1 MYNRAKFLSS
11 AFIIMVIAVPSFAAF
26 GETPQFIDKKLKIL
40 LPPTDNQTQPTQDA
54 DLGTCD
60 FKSSNEECIRFVET
74 QTNPIIYQYQANRR
88 DTCISEKITISCK
101 DYKKEE
107 LTYFGMITS
116 PRHEVTLEKSN
127 NIFKKAGDG
136 ISNAWNS
143 TKDAITGIFRG
154 AEPCDDAASKKL
166 IGNPDVTHITKTKLD
181 TKQTEFSEGQ
191 DSGAGKCVVAGCAKN
206 YIPNDDR
213 TGCVQSE
220 GPCTPTAENATA
232 GELKNGTCIITE
244 CANEYHPSDD
254 GTSCEHAELSE
265 EDSKAKVDALR
276 DNAQKMKDK
285 EQSTPNKLLG
295 TAAIAATGIGGMNL
309 MSGLAE
315 QNADDDAEQ
324 DMKAYLATFT
334 CDFGQGR
341 NIKGGEREIELPGTT
356 NLLPLYTEYKA
367 LAADL
372 KERKTALNMPSGIE
386 SEVIFDK
393 AETGLY
399 DDVGTGITSG
409 AYTSVARALQDPT
422 GEDAQAWTQQ
432 KQAAHDKV
440 KTALTTVGIATA
452 GAIAGDLAL
461 NSRNKN
467 QSDKIINDYE
477 KKKRVFAVIQQR
489 INEVPETPKSCPDGS
504 TGTWD
509 QCDCNDPN
517 SYFHSESGC
526 VKCEG
531 GKQLN
536 NDHSGCEC
544 PTNMTENPTTGQCE
558 QLPPTCTLTGLV
570 TSDCKCIEHA
580 AEIGNHCTCTAPY
593 VEMNSLCVCPPET
606 HEYHEETGECTERQ
620 KQAQEPITLK
630 FNANSYFANGKAKL
644 TDKAV
649 NMLERIGTEIA
660 AEAQNQNIEKADLK
674 EYNVCI
680 TGQTD
685 PNDFRKGSP
694 KNNKDLSAARAYA
707 ITHAISD
714 LPTLFKDIKYRGTGK
729 VTTKDEQT
737 SGGTCNKNDPGAY
750 QYCICDPD
758 DRSTFEFCRRV
769 VLTLQAEEC
778 GTGFIDGE
786 IEPANYNLYQ

>member
-74 QTNPIIYQYQANRR
+74 KTNPIVYQYQANKR
-88 DTCISEKITISCK
+88 DTCVSEKITISCK
-101 DYKKEE
+101 DYKKVE

-116 PRHEVTLEKSN
+116 PWHEVTLEKSN

-143 TKDAITGIFRG
+143 TKDAITGIFKG
-154 AEPCDDAASKKL
+154 AEPCAEAASKKL
-166 IGNPDVTHITKTKLD
+166 IGNPDETHITKTKLD

-191 DSGAGKCVVAGCAKN
+191 DSATGKCVVAGCAKN

-341 NIKGGEREIELPGTT
+341 NIKGGEREIELPGAT

-422 GEDAQAWTQQ
+422 GEDAQAWAQQ

-477 KKKRVFAVIQQR
+477 KKKRVF
-489 INEVPETPKSCPDGS
+489 EVLQEQVDSVQPDTTPTCESMS
-504 TGTWD
+504 ATGTW
-509 QCDCNDPN
+509 PN
-517 SYFHSESGC
+517 CECGENAYFNTDAGC
-526 VKCEG
+526 ITCEG

-536 NDHSGCEC
+536 NDHSGCQC
-544 PTNMTENPTTGQCE
+544 PADMPGNPTTGQCE
-558 QLPPTCTLTGLV
+558 QLPPTCSLTGLV
-570 TSDCKCIEHA
+570 TADCECIEHA
-580 AEIGNHCTCTAPY
+580 AETGNHCTCTAPY
-593 VEMNSLCVCPPET
+593 VEMNSQCVCPAET
-606 HEYHEETGECTERQ
+606 HTIDENGACVQ
-620 KQAQEPITLK
+620 KQPEVAKKVDLNIPGDT
-630 FNANSYFANGKAKL
+630 FFDNGQSKL
-644 TDKAV
+644 TAAGQAFFDNFNDHIRSAIKSAT
-649 NMLERIGTEIA
+649 GTDAKDADIA
-660 AEAQNQNIEKADLK
+660 
-674 EYNVCI
+674 EYKGYNTCI
-680 TGQTD
+680 TGHTD
-685 PNDFRKGSP
+685 WAKYSGESNKYEKNIKLSQDRAATVEAVLKSQGFTKTFSKGKGP
-694 KNNKDLSAARAYA
+694 FECPHGKTKNPSCR
-707 ITHAISD
+707 
-714 LPTLFKDIKYRGTGK
+714 K
-729 VTTKDEQT
+729 VTISLQESPCDE
-737 SGGTCNKNDPGAY
+737 
-750 QYCICDPD
+750 
-758 DRSTFEFCRRV
+758 
-769 VLTLQAEEC
+769 
-778 GTGFIDGE
+778 
-786 IEPANYNLYQ
+786 